1 MFCYHCF
8 TNNNIVDYYYS
19 YIIIMTSILNNKGL
33 IHLDSQ
39 RCREMLR
46 VACRKHSRATQTYSF
61 RTVQR
66 QDTHKHTHTHT
77 HTMMYILIY

>member
-1 MFCYHCF
+1 
-8 TNNNIVDYYYS
+8 
-19 YIIIMTSILNNKGL
+19 MTSILNNKGL

-39 RCREMLR
+39 RRREMLR

-77 HTMMYILIY
+77 HTHNDVHPDILKLHGYRSHSRH